1 MLQVIFLNCSDLQ
14 PVLQTVAGVKKIC
27 MNLLINDDTALSLA
41 RNVAI
46 LSIISSPEFDP
57 SDMDNIEYL
66 WDIWYKT
73 SYTFTCYTTKFF
85 KTFLKIRYNTMWPE
99 KTKVRFILDIEAL
112 LSSGSQMPANIAPLP
127 LMTLQNLRVIWA
139 DWLLAI
145 NGSLSN
151 TDNVVNIFCNRSVFK
166 VVFSGKN
173 VI

>member
-14 PVLQTVAGVKKIC
+14 PVLQTVTGVKKTNC

-73 SYTFTCYTTKFF
+73 LLNFYMLYKKFF
-85 KTFLKIRYNTMWPE
+85 
-99 KTKVRFILDIEAL
+99 
-112 LSSGSQMPANIAPLP
+112 
-127 LMTLQNLRVIWA
+127 
-139 DWLLAI
+139 
-145 NGSLSN
+145 
-151 TDNVVNIFCNRSVFK
+151 
-166 VVFSGKN
+166 
-173 VI
+173 